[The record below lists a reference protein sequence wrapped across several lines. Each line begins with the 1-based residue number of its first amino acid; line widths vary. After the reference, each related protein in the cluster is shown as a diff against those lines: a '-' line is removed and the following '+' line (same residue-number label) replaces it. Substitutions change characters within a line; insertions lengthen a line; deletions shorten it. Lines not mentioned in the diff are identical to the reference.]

1 MHVAFALNKSSAA
14 EKTAKKK
21 PFANWLGLGQ
31 KTEETGELPKADVA
45 AGVNRALR
53 HPKVPKAPS
62 EADAKEFRVRD
73 TLASIESALYVID
86 SIRDI
91 IEQACEVALSAKC
104 VEDVGGRSLLAE
116 RYDELRLSIDESL
129 NSADPRAA
137 QLIGPQ
143 ARHLDVTL
151 DGKARYSIS
160 STRLDVSEQG
170 LNISPPR
177 EAFATFEEIDEAL
190 QELDAALGRAD
201 RTAAGYC
208 RDAQYLIARMKGE
221 FEE

>member
-1 MHVAFALNKSSAA
+1 MAFALNKSSTA
-14 EKTAKKK
+14 EKAAKKK
-21 PFANWLGLGQ
+21 PFASWLGLGQ
-31 KTEETGELPKADVA
+31 KTDESSELPKVDVD

-53 HPKVPKAPS
+53 NPKVPKAPT
-62 EADAKEFRVRD
+62 EAQAKEFRVRD
-73 TLASIESALYVID
+73 TLGSIEAALYVID
-86 SIRDI
+86 GIRDI
-91 IEQACEVALSAKC
+91 IEQACELALSAKC

-116 RYDELRLSIDESL
+116 RYDELRLSIDDTIKK
-129 NSADPRAA
+129 ADPRAE

-151 DGKARYSIS
+151 DGKARYSVS

-177 EAFATFEEIDEAL
+177 DAFATFEEIDEAL

>member
-1 MHVAFALNKSSAA
+1 MRVAFALNKSSAA
-14 EKTAKKK
+14 EKAAKKN
-21 PFANWLGLGQ
+21 PFASWLGRRT
-31 KTEETGELPKADVA
+31 KEEDSNELPHVDVT

-53 HPKVPKAPS
+53 HPKVPKAQTAT
-62 EADAKEFRVRD
+62 EAKEFRVRD
-73 TLASIESALYVID
+73 TLGSIEAALYVID
-86 SIRDI
+86 GIRDT
-91 IEQACEVALSAKC
+91 IEQACELALSAKC

-116 RYDELRLSIDESL
+116 RYDELRLSIDDTIKKS
-129 NSADPRAA
+129 DPRAA

-143 ARHLDVTL
+143 SRHLDVTL
-151 DGKARYSIS
+151 DGKARYSVS

-177 EAFATFEEIDEAL
+177 DAFATFEEIDEAL

-221 FEE
+221 FEG